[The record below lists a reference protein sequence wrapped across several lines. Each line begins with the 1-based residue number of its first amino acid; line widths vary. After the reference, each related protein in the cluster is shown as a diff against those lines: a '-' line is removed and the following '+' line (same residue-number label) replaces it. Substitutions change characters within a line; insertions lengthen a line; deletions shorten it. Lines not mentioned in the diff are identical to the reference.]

1 MCLLI
6 QNIENSVYYIKCD
19 NLGWGGK
26 KQNTKAMKGQVVRKA
41 EKQIAAPLPAAEEQ
55 TQAG

>member
-1 MCLLI
+1 M
-6 QNIENSVYYIKCD
+6 KCD